1 MTQDRIDKITK
12 AVDGYDDMSYS
23 KQMILER
30 LLSDSDLLET
40 LNNPQL
46 DIDDPDSYFN
56 VNIFTHLVNPNI
68 QQEVSNFISFEVDDN
83 SIATNDLFVNK
94 TITFLVVCD
103 EEDIKTRW
111 GIDRHDVLAA
121 IIKDLFNWSNLLG
134 VHIVKSSD
142 IADVSKIGYIYREIK
157 FMTVSL
163 NGLTKG
169 VAQNAHD
176 KRS

>member
-1 MTQDRIDKITK
+1 MTQDRIDKITTI
-12 AVDGYDDMSYS
+12 VDGYDDMCYS
-23 KQMILER
+23 KQLILDR
-30 LLSDSDLLET
+30 LLGDSDLLEM
-40 LNNPQL
+40 LNNPKL
-46 DIDDPDSYFN
+46 SINNSDEYYN
-56 VNIFTHLVNPNI
+56 VNIFSHLINPNLEI
-68 QQEVSNFISFEVDDN
+68 KVSNYIAFEVDDN

-103 EEDIKTRW
+103 EKTINTKW
-111 GIDRHDVLAA
+111 GMDRHDVIAA
-121 IIKDLFNWSNLLG
+121 IIKDLFNWSNILG

-142 IADVSKIGYIYREIK
+142 VADVSKIGYIYREIK